1 MVWRDKLCALNGLPM
16 NDQAYI
22 DDCVLQLRKLKKQA
36 ERAIDQTKN
45 EDLYRSLD
53 PGSNSI
59 AVIMKHLAG
68 NMKSRWTDFLT
79 SDGEKPNRNRDS
91 EFEGTFLDT
100 RDSVL
105 SNWEEGWTITLST
118 ISALKPTDLDRTI
131 TIRGESHS
139 VLEAINR
146 QLTHYAGHV
155 GQIVLLAKHFA
166 GSNWQTLS
174 IARRKSKQFDVS
186 KGGESYKT

>member
-1 MVWRDKLCALNGLPM
+1 M

-36 ERAIDQTKN
+36 ERAIGQIKD
-45 EDLYRSLD
+45 EDLFRPFD
-53 PGSNSI
+53 PESNSI

-68 NMKSRWTDFLT
+68 NMKSRWTNFLT
-79 SDGEKPNRNRDS
+79 SDGEKANRNRDS
-91 EFEGTFLDT
+91 EFEISSLDT
-100 RDSVL
+100 RDKVL
-105 SNWEEGWTITLST
+105 SLWEDGWVTTLSA
-118 ISALKPTDLDRTI
+118 ISALKPNDLDRTI
-131 TIRGESHS
+131 NIRGESHS
-139 VLEAINR
+139 VVGAINR

-174 IARRKSKQFDVS
+174 IPKGKSREFDVS